1 MKKEHQSPKLVHKNS
16 DPSVMIEN
24 RNRKVEENE
33 QNYDEKEA

>member
-1 MKKEHQSPKLVHKNS
+1 MSQRVRKDKIK
-16 DPSVMIEN
+16 N